1 MSDFSEPNRSRDQSD
16 DFAASLVKPRILV
29 IEDNSDMREFLR
41 RVLERHNYG
50 FLEARDGAEG
60 FEIALRE
67 EPELILL
74 DLSLPNVDGY
84 EVLRQLKA
92 STGLRGTPVLAV
104 TAHARAADEQ
114 RALEAGFDAYLTKPY
129 SIRDLLD
136 LVQRFLSVQNQPVP

>member
-1 MSDFSEPNRSRDQSD
+1 MSDFSDPNRSRDQSD

-50 FLEARDGAEG
+50 FLEARDEAEG
-60 FEIALRE
+60 FEIVLRE

-92 STGLRGTPVLAV
+92 STGLRAHLCWLSRPTPVRLY
-104 TAHARAADEQ
+104 EQ
-114 RALEAGFDAYLTKPY
+114 RVEAGFDAYLTKPY

-136 LVQRFLSVQNQPVP
+136 LVQRFLSVQN